1 MKLKCL
7 IIDDEPI
14 ARKLLQEYIEET
26 DFLELAAT
34 AVNPV
39 KATGLIAS
47 ENIDLI
53 FLDINMPKMSGM
65 EFLRTMTNLPM
76 VIMTTAYG
84 QYALDGF
91 ELAVVDYL
99 VKPFSLDRFLKATKK
114 ALELKLLKTNATGA
128 PAKETTEPTEDHF
141 YVKCDGKIEKVL
153 FDELL
158 YVEAMANHVILHK
171 TDDKLIVYL
180 TIKGILEKLPAAQFI
195 QVHKSFIVNAGKIN
209 TIEGN
214 MLHLGKVKITMGLSF
229 ADSAMERIL
238 KNNFIKR

>member
-26 DFLELAAT
+26 DFLELVGT
-34 AVNPV
+34 AVNPL
-39 KATGLIAS
+39 KATGLINSLNA
-47 ENIDLI
+47 DLI

-65 EFLRTMTNLPM
+65 EFLRSVPNLPM

-99 VKPFSLDRFLKATKK
+99 VKPFSLERFLKATQK
-114 ALELKLLKTNATGA
+114 ALEIKTLKENKTA
-128 PAKETTEPTEDHF
+128 PAYSGPEYF
-141 YVKCDGKIEKVL
+141 YVKCEGKIEKVEC
-153 FDELL
+153 DELI
-158 YVEAMANHVILHK
+158 YVEAMANYVILH
-171 TDDKLIVYL
+171 TTTGKLVVYL
-180 TIKGILEKLPAAQFI
+180 TIKGILKKLPTDKFM
-195 QVHKSFIVNAGKIN
+195 QVHKSYIVNQKKIN

-214 MLHLGKVKITMGLSF
+214 MLHLGNHKIAMGLSF
-229 ADSAMERIL
+229 TEEVMARVL
-238 KNNFIKR
+238 KDRFIKR